1 MALRNT
7 YAGIDPYAVRVVRLT
22 THALVKRGGIP
33 AADRQDVE
41 QELMLDLLRR
51 LPRFDAS
58 RASLRTFTAR
68 VVAHC
73 ATRIVAAAWEARR
86 MARRTESL
94 HEEVEDGQGGRVEQ
108 WETLDTDCDRRRPGR
123 QSADGESLDLRLDV
137 DALLSDLP
145 REMRELCEGLRRHS
159 VAGLGRA
166 TETARGRLWRRVPSV
181 RARFVAAGID
191 AYLPTGRFSEPVSK

>member
-22 THALVKRGGIP
+22 THALVKRGGVP

-73 ATRIVAAAWEARR
+73 ATRIVAAAWE
-86 MARRTESL
+86 E
-94 HEEVEDGQGGRVEQ
+94 
-108 WETLDTDCDRRRPGR
+108 
-123 QSADGESLDLRLDV
+123 
-137 DALLSDLP
+137 
-145 REMRELCEGLRRHS
+145 
-159 VAGLGRA
+159 
-166 TETARGRLWRRVPSV
+166 
-181 RARFVAAGID
+181 
-191 AYLPTGRFSEPVSK
+191 